1 MEPKE
6 DIQPVI
12 EFMIGAH
19 KGQIRKGSGLPYA
32 VHPMAVLSQLADWE
46 IGCYKCWKA
55 GLCHDIR
62 EERPDITLEQM
73 IAAIGAESAGI
84 VEELT
89 FIPNPHTGVPD
100 AIQKV
105 NYMKSFGSKS
115 VHALVVKVA
124 DRMCNT
130 ADFMSTNP
138 SYAPKYW
145 RKADDLF
152 GAMMDRGEEIM
163 KAFGRSSFPRM
174 KYTRTTMSS
183 MLNY

>member
-1 MEPKE
+1 
-6 DIQPVI
+6 
-12 EFMIGAH
+12 
-19 KGQIRKGSGLPYA
+19 
-32 VHPMAVLSQLADWE
+32 
-46 IGCYKCWKA
+46 
-55 GLCHDIR
+55 
-62 EERPDITLEQM
+62 
-73 IAAIGAESAGI
+73 
-84 VEELT
+84 
-89 FIPNPHTGVPD
+89 
-100 AIQKV
+100 
-105 NYMKSFGSKS
+105 MKSFGSKS